1 MIFIV
6 LNLQGER
13 VRNLTGKAS
22 HHFVAGGI
30 DALTVK
36 TQDDHIQ
43 KGFRLLYRDGMMKKW
58 YEFIVVSPDDIH
70 TVEGITREIYAE
82 NSITDLRGHFIEDRR
97 GVQDT
102 GASAIAKL
110 TEGTHW
116 DGYSDDVGRANYN
129 FYRET
134 GFDALSKTI
143 EAFSC
148 EMETEIQVG
157 PGYAITRKV
166 RLKRR
171 VGTDTGKRFSYRK
184 DMRGIIKTVTEDDI
198 ITRLYPFGKGEE
210 TENGYGRRI
219 TIKPVN
225 GGKMYIENVEAQ
237 ARYGY
242 KGEPFSAPMIY
253 EDVEDPGELLALA
266 KKDLE
271 VLSAPTVSYQA
282 SVIDLASY
290 GFDFEGVGIGDTVAI
305 RDRELDL
312 ALKGRVSELVKDLD
326 GEEETQITLGYIRPA
341 LGRELSEVA
350 KTLDR
355 ITAKEGLL
363 DKLGDKESFI
373 DMVIKGLNAGFEN
386 AKSFMRFSE
395 DDGLTFTDHP
405 DPARASWA
413 INIGSRGFRI
423 ASGKLANGEWNWRT
437 FGTGEGFTADLIRTG
452 KIKGELITLD
462 GKTTVTSDFSVA
474 GGNVTL
480 SGDTTVLG
488 TFKVP
493 TSAVIGT
500 LSADRI
506 DGGTINASRI
516 KVTNLDADYI
526 TDGTLRR
533 GVDNGSCT
541 LPEYGSAYLSGSGT
555 NLNTG
560 SSKFRFIYEGS
571 YENTFLVDGRITAKP
586 GGGQHMA
593 FQVGGL
599 YVGANGG
606 YFQVSP
612 GSSGVNIQTSGPC
625 WVNDRL
631 SCTGLTIGSATLT
644 ESDIN
649 KLKRL

>member
-1 MIFIV
+1 MRFIV
-6 LNLQGER
+6 LDLQGER
-13 VRNLTGKAS
+13 IQNLFGRAS
-22 HHFVAGGI
+22 HHFIAGGI
-30 DALTVK
+30 DTLTVE
-36 TQDDHIQ
+36 TQDEHIR
-43 KGFRLLYRDGMMKKW
+43 KGFRLLYQDKMMKKW
-58 YEFIVVSPDDIH
+58 YEFVTSSIEEVH
-70 TVEGITREIYAE
+70 TMEGITREIYAE
-82 NSITDLRGHFIEDRR
+82 NSITDLRGHFILDRR
-97 GVQDT
+97 GIKDT

-134 GFDALSKTI
+134 SFDALSKTI

-148 EMETEIQVG
+148 EMETEIQVA
-157 PGYAITRKV
+157 PGYSVTRKV

-171 VGTDTGKRFSYRK
+171 VGADTGKRFSYRK
-184 DMRGIIKTVTEDDI
+184 DMREIIKTVTEDDI
-198 ITRLYPFGKGEE
+198 ITRLFPFGKGEE

-219 TIKPVN
+219 TIEPVN
-225 GGKMYIENVEAQ
+225 GGKMYIENREAQ

-253 EDVEDPGELLALA
+253 EEVEDPGELLALA

-271 VLSAPTVSYQA
+271 ALSAPTVSYQA

-290 GFDFEGVGIGDTVAI
+290 GFDFDGVGIGDSVAI
-305 RDRELDL
+305 RDRELGL

-341 LGRELSEVA
+341 LGREMSEVA

-373 DMVIKGLNAGFEN
+373 DMVIKGLNSGFEN
-386 AKSFMRFSE
+386 AKSFMHFSE

-506 DGGTINASRI
+506 QGGTINADN
-516 KVTNLDADYI
+516 VTVKNLDADYI
-526 TDGTLRR
+526 TSGTLRR

-560 SSKFRFIYEGS
+560 SSKFQFIYSGS
-571 YENTFLVDGRITAKP
+571 YENTFLVDGRVTAQP
-586 GGGQHMA
+586 LSGQHMS
-593 FQVGGL
+593 FQAGGL

-606 YFQVSP
+606 RIELNP
-612 GSSGVNIQTSGPC
+612 GSSGVNIRSSGPY
-625 WVNDRL
+625 WFDDRI
-631 SCTGLTIGSATLT
+631 SCSGLTIGSATLT